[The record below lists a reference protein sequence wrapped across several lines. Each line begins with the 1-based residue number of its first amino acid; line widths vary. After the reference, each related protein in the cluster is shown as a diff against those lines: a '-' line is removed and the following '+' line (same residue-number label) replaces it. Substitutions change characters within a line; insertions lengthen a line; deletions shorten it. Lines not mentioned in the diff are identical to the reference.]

1 MKEINKSVLKDASSR
16 LLFDMTEDQYDVL
29 EKEFAILTKQMDLIG
44 QIPGVDD
51 FEPMTFPFDV
61 SSDLLREDVPSE
73 PLPRDVALQNA
84 KDVVDG
90 QIKLP
95 KVVG

>member
-1 MKEINKSVLKDASSR
+1 MVEENSGLNCADKRVKEEVLK
-16 LLFDMTEDQYDVL
+16 
-29 EKEFAILTKQMDLIG
+29 
-44 QIPGVDD
+44 
-51 FEPMTFPFDV
+51 
-61 SSDLLREDVPSE
+61 
-73 PLPRDVALQNA
+73 NA

>member
-1 MKEINKSVLKDASSR
+1 MKEINKAVLKEAANR
-16 LLFDMTEDQYDVL
+16 LLFDMTDEQYDVL

-44 QIPGVDD
+44 KIEGVDD
-51 FEPMTFPFDV
+51 YAPMTFPFDV
-61 SSDLLREDVPSE
+61 STSYLREDVPEKPLTSE
-73 PLPRDVALQNA
+73 QALANA
-84 KDVVDG
+84 HDIVDG

>member
-16 LLFDMTEDQYDVL
+16 LLFDMTEDQYAVL
-29 EKEFAILTKQMDLIG
+29 EKEFAILMKQMDLIG
-44 QIPGVDD
+44 KIEGVDD
-51 FEPMTFPFDV
+51 IEPMTFPFDV
-61 SSDLLREDVPSE
+61 INDVLRDDVPSV
-73 PLPRDVALQNA
+73 PLPREIALQNA
-84 KDVVDG
+84 KDIVDG

>member
-1 MKEINKSVLKDASSR
+1 MKEINKNVLKDASSR

-29 EKEFAILTKQMDLIG
+29 EKEFAILIKQMDLIG
-44 QIPGVDD
+44 QIQGVDD

-61 SSDLLREDVPSE
+61 TTDLLRDDIPSE
-73 PLPRDVALQNA
+73 PLQREVALQNA
-84 KDVVDG
+84 KDIVDG